1 MSRRP
6 SRRSRS
12 RKKGGGSGAAS
23 RPAPP
28 RPSAASG
35 NRGAHGSKIRRPTAI
50 AVLAAAAGLAGYWIW
65 SASQPAGGSRA
76 PLATVAVPTL
86 EGAALEG
93 EAAFETYC
101 QRCHGQN
108 AAGKDG
114 FGPPLVHRLYVPGHH
129 PDAAFISAAANG
141 ARAHHW
147 GFGDMPPV
155 DGISEPEIGLIVAY
169 VRALQRANGIR

>member
-6 SRRSRS
+6 AKRRGTAHKR
-12 RKKGGGSGAAS
+12 RKGAAATG
-23 RPAPP
+23 RA
-28 RPSAASG
+28 
-35 NRGAHGSKIRRPTAI
+35 
-50 AVLAAAAGLAGYWIW
+50 AAAAGAHTAGTGRMRRPMAIGALALVAAGIVGYWVW
-65 SASQPAGGSRA
+65 AANQPAGSGA
-76 PLATVAVPTL
+76 PLASVVVPTL
-86 EGAALEG
+86 AGAALEG

-101 QRCHGQN
+101 QRCHGEN

-114 FGPPLVHRLYVPGHH
+114 FGPPLVHRIYVPGHH
-129 PDAAFISAAANG
+129 SDAAFFSAAANG

-155 DGISEPEIGLIVAY
+155 EGISAAEVEVVVAY